1 MHYRLPLFVIVA
13 FSFVISFSYLH
24 NLSDPIA
31 GTVYKCPP
39 CGCPHDE
46 EHFSEPGL
54 CPSCNMKLYPVDE
67 SSIEFAAVSGFM
79 LKNNVNTLYTKF
91 IYPSFIVGIL
101 LGFLSLVRRKGKSF
115 NPFLGGILL
124 VIALYGFKNQL
135 FGISYGLSS
144 DFRTLFAPI
153 SFITLLGPLCYFYIR
168 SQTESFNWER
178 RHFTHFIPAL
188 IFFIGYAFLLL
199 SPDTVKRAYMST
211 PFEPFF
217 GHFEQLLAVFLLLV
231 YLFYS
236 AKRIRTIEQ
245 DSKDKYKRNWIMR
258 FQFTLLSLATI
269 WLFLIGVNNEVFD
282 MGVATLTYNPLWIVF
297 SLIIYWVIA
306 EVTLNPRYFFSQTF
320 ISGTNGYSIEKLE
333 SDKLILLKTMEEDH
347 PYLDPSLSLDKLAI
361 QTDMNPKYLS
371 LILNSTL
378 NKNFY
383 EFVNEYRIEKV
394 KELLL
399 SPDLK
404 HLTIAA
410 IANEAGFNSKSSFN
424 SIFKKYTNLTPK
436 EYLKQKNLQVNS
448 EKGIASA

>member
-13 FSFVISFSYLH
+13 FSLIVSFSYLDLFS
-24 NLSDPIA
+24 NPVSNP
-31 GTVYKCPP
+31 VYKCPP
-39 CGCPHDE
+39 CGCNQDGK
-46 EHFSEPGL
+46 HFAEPGF
-54 CPSCNMKLYPVDE
+54 CTSCNMKLYRVDE
-67 SSIEFAAVSGFM
+67 DYIALASTSGSM

-101 LGFLSLVRRKGKSF
+101 LGFLSLLRLKGKSF

-135 FGISYGLSS
+135 FGVSYGLSS
-144 DFRTLFAPI
+144 NFRMLFVPI
-153 SFITLLGPLCYFYIR
+153 SFITLLGPLSFFYIKT
-168 SQTESFNWER
+168 QTEAFTWKR
-178 RHFTHFIPAL
+178 KHFAHFFPAFL
-188 IFFIGYAFLLL
+188 FFIVYVVLLL
-199 SPDTVKRAYMST
+199 SPDSIKEKYMST
-211 PFEPFF
+211 PFEPVF
-217 GHFEQLLAVFLLLV
+217 GHFEQLFAVVLLLA

-236 AKRIRTIEQ
+236 AKNIRSIERENK
-245 DSKDKYKRNWIMR
+245 DSYKWNWIMR
-258 FQFTLLSLATI
+258 FQFTLMFLAVI
-269 WLFLIGVNNEVFD
+269 WLFLTGINFELFE
-282 MGVATLTYNPLWIVF
+282 MGVATVTYNPLWIAF

-306 EVTLNPRYFFSQTF
+306 EVMLKPRYFFTQTF
-320 ISGTNGYSIEKLE
+320 FSGTNGYSMEKLE
-333 SDKLILLKTMEEDH
+333 SDKSILLKTMEEDH
-347 PYLDPSLSLDKLAI
+347 PYMDPSLSLDKLAV

-371 LILNSTL
+371 LILNTTL

-399 SPDLK
+399 SPNLK

-436 EYLKQKNLQVNS
+436 EFLRQSHSGENGEL
-448 EKGIASA
+448 E